1 MFQRMIVSQLLQYQ
15 QLFQKKR
22 EGIISGGLVLCLSIC
37 VIQHRFASFD
47 DGVHILGCF
56 ESFLQVK

>member
-1 MFQRMIVSQLLQYQ
+1 MSQLLQYQ